1 MSLMMP
7 RRDFPD
13 LAMTFAYRRWRGG
26 RFALASSSLS
36 ARMPFIGVLISWL
49 IMARNSDLADVASSA
64 AILATDSSAV
74 RSDTC
79 SSRPATCAAIRSSLA
94 LIPLIID

>member
-1 MSLMMP
+1 
-7 RRDFPD
+7 
-13 LAMTFAYRRWRGG
+13 
-26 RFALASSSLS
+26 
-36 ARMPFIGVLISWL
+36 MPFIGVLISWL

-64 AILATDSSAV
+64 AILAIDSSAV

-94 LIPLIID
+94 LMPLIID